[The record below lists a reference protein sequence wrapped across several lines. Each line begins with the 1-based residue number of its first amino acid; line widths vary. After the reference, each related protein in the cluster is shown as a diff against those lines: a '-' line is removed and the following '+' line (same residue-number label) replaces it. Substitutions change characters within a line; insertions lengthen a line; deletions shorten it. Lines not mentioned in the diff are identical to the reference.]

1 MKPPCPRLPTRRG
14 FTLVELLV
22 AISVMALLALLSW
35 RGIDGLARTQQSV
48 STRMDQVSMLQT
60 GLAQWRVD
68 LEAATD
74 AGGLPPFDFDGRVLR
89 LVRVDASLPGRPL
102 RVVGWSRRAVPQ
114 AHGGRGS
121 WVRWQS
127 PPLRDRT
134 ALAEAWRR
142 AQQWAQSP
150 TSDDLTQE
158 VAVVGLDGWQLFYFR
173 NNAWSN
179 PLSSAGNE
187 AAVGTGGGAAGGA
200 GSGTP
205 GAAAANTAP
214 DGIRLVLRLSA
225 DQPISGELTRDWM
238 QAAPQGGP

>member
-1 MKPPCPRLPTRRG
+1 MRRPAHTHASKPRG

-48 STRMDQVSMLQT
+48 STRMDQVAVLQT

-74 AGGLPPFDFDGRVLR
+74 AGGLPPLDFDGRVLR

-102 RVVGWSRRAVPQ
+102 RVVAWSRRAVPQ

-158 VAVVGLDGWQLFYFR
+158 VAVVGLDSWQLFYFR

-187 AAVGTGGGAAGGA
+187 ARSVAAGGA
-200 GSGTP
+200 SP
-205 GAAAANTAP
+205 GAVAANAMP
-214 DGIRLVLRLSA
+214 DGIRLVLRLTA
-225 DQPISGELTRDWM
+225 DQPVSGELTRDWM
-238 QAAPQGGP
+238 QAAPPGGS

>member
-1 MKPPCPRLPTRRG
+1 MRRPAHARLRLPGG

-48 STRMDQVSMLQT
+48 STRMDQVAMLQT

-68 LEAATD
+68 LEATTD
-74 AGGLPPFDFDGRVLR
+74 AGGLPPLDFDGRVLR

-150 TSDDLTQE
+150 TSDELSQE
-158 VAVVGLDGWQLFYFR
+158 VAVVGLDSWQLFYFR

-187 AAVGTGGGAAGGA
+187 ASSGGAGGA
-200 GSGTP
+200 SP
-205 GAAAANTAP
+205 GAVAGNAVP
-214 DGIRLVLRLSA
+214 DGIRLVLRLAA
-225 DQPISGELTRDWM
+225 DQPVSGELTRDWM
-238 QAAPQGGP
+238 QAAPPGER

>member
-1 MKPPCPRLPTRRG
+1 MPGG

-48 STRMDQVSMLQT
+48 STRMDQVAMLQT

-74 AGGLPPFDFDGRVLR
+74 AGGLPPLDFDGRVLR

-114 AHGGRGS
+114 AHGGLGS

-127 PPLRDRT
+127 PPLRDRAT
-134 ALAEAWRR
+134 LAEAWRR

-158 VAVVGLDGWQLFYFR
+158 VAVVGLESWQLFYCR

-187 AAVGTGGGAAGGA
+187 ASSVAAGGGAVGA
-200 GSGTP
+200 V
-205 GAAAANTAP
+205 GAVPANAMP

-225 DQPISGELTRDWM
+225 DQPVSGELTRDWM
-238 QAAPQGGP
+238 QAAPPGGR

>member
-1 MKPPCPRLPTRRG
+1 MPRG

-48 STRMDQVSMLQT
+48 STRMDQVAMLQT

-74 AGGLPPFDFDGRVLR
+74 AGGLPPLDFDGRVLR

-114 AHGGRGS
+114 AHGGLGS

-127 PPLRDRT
+127 PPLRDRAT
-134 ALAEAWRR
+134 LAEAWRR

-158 VAVVGLDGWQLFYFR
+158 VAVVGLESWQLFYFR

-187 AAVGTGGGAAGGA
+187 ASSVAAGG
-200 GSGTP
+200 GTP
-205 GAAAANTAP
+205 GAVGAVSAVPANAMP
-214 DGIRLVLRLSA
+214 DGIRLVLRLTA
-225 DQPISGELTRDWM
+225 DQPVSGELTRDWM
-238 QAAPQGGP
+238 QAAPPGGR

>member
-1 MKPPCPRLPTRRG
+1 M
-14 FTLVELLV
+14 ELLV

-48 STRMDQVSMLQT
+48 STRMDQVAMLQT

-150 TSDDLTQE
+150 TSEDRTQE
-158 VAVVGLDGWQLFYFR
+158 VAVVGLDSWQLFFFR

-187 AAVGTGGGAAGGA
+187 AAGGA
-200 GSGTP
+200 GGSPP
-205 GAAAANTAP
+205 GAVATSAAP
-214 DGIRLVLRLSA
+214 DGVRLVLRLAS

-238 QAAPQGGP
+238 QAAPPGGP